1 MREFRLLDTGP
12 LTAAANMCL
21 DKIILEEV
29 AERQAP
35 PTVRF
40 LQFSPAAALV
50 GYHQDVDL
58 EVRWDY
64 CVSHGI
70 DINRRHTGGG
80 AIFFQESAL
89 GWELYGIP
97 GEEPFIGSYE
107 AILYRICAIAASGL
121 SRLGFSAAFRP
132 RNDIEVD
139 GRKISG
145 TGGTTISGGFMF
157 QGTVL
162 VENEVD
168 LFLRALRVPV
178 EKLKKREIES
188 LMERICF
195 LSDLLSPTPAVSTIK
210 DALADEFA
218 EKLNIRLVPGDL
230 TKREERR
237 LTEEIGFFDSPAWV
251 MGRTR
256 PSVEGQATRSIT
268 QTDAGTLRVHL
279 WPSPG
284 GKRVRQAL
292 IAGDF
297 FTVPKRLIHDLEAVL
312 VGLPMEKQVLTNA
325 VNSFLGSNGGCILG
339 IESNQVA
346 EAVGKSVDRLA
357 LRNGCFTLAEANEIF
372 LVNLLPEQIL
382 GRRPRW
388 LLLPYCSKSLD
399 CPYRDIPGCDECGEC
414 EIGACFSLARSFDM
428 EPITVQSFEHLMDV
442 ISTQCRDRAGMYVGS
457 CCEAFYAKH
466 QQELESV
473 RAQGLLIDL
482 DSTTCYDL
490 GKAALAYQGRFDNKT
505 ELNLPLIEKT
515 LRHLHGAI
523 NGL

>member
-1 MREFRLLDTGP
+1 LRMKEFRLLDRGP
-12 LTAAANMCL
+12 LSAAANMCL

-29 AERQAP
+29 ADRAAP

-40 LQFSPAAALV
+40 LQFSPAAALM

-58 EVRWDY
+58 EVRREY
-64 CVSHGI
+64 CVNHGI

-97 GEEPFIGSYE
+97 GDEPFVSSYE
-107 AILYRICAIAASGL
+107 TILYRICAIAASGL
-121 SRLGFSAAFRP
+121 SRLGISAAFRP
-132 RNDIEVD
+132 RNDIEVE

-195 LSDLLSPTPAVSTIK
+195 LSDLLRPTPAISTIK
-210 DALADEFA
+210 GAVADEFA
-218 EKLNIRLVPGDL
+218 EKLGIRLVPGDL
-230 TKREERR
+230 TEREESR
-237 LTEEIGFFDSPAWV
+237 LAAEIGFFESPAWI

-256 PSVEGQATRSIT
+256 PSAEGEATRSIT

-292 IAGDF
+292 VAGDF
-297 FTVPKRLIHDLEAVL
+297 FTVPKRLIHDLEAAL
-312 VGLPMEKQVLTNA
+312 VGLPMEKQ
-325 VNSFLGSNGGCILG
+325 
-339 IESNQVA
+339 
-346 EAVGKSVDRLA
+346 
-357 LRNGCFTLAEANEIF
+357 
-372 LVNLLPEQIL
+372 
-382 GRRPRW
+382 
-388 LLLPYCSKSLD
+388 
-399 CPYRDIPGCDECGEC
+399 
-414 EIGACFSLARSFDM
+414 
-428 EPITVQSFEHLMDV
+428 
-442 ISTQCRDRAGMYVGS
+442 
-457 CCEAFYAKH
+457 
-466 QQELESV
+466 
-473 RAQGLLIDL
+473 
-482 DSTTCYDL
+482 
-490 GKAALAYQGRFDNKT
+490 ALAAAVDSFFGV
-505 ELNLPLIEKT
+505 
-515 LRHLHGAI
+515 
-523 NGL
+523 